1 MRRTRTCPCD
11 ALPTVT
17 LIRIR
22 FRRLAL
28 DTFNMELRDIQ
39 ADRDKHLREHEA
51 ATQALLEERR
61 KLNMEREAAM
71 ADQAAKERELTDV
84 AREQAEK
91 AGQLA
96 SEQSAMSYERK
107 MLDRERGELERE
119 LETLVRPTHRNS
131 PFATLAGAGSSSHA
145 CGQEKEKAQQ
155 TADRAQIEAY
165 SAKLNELGRQ
175 LQEKSSDLA
184 TSRADAERQVRRV
197 CNRWKLHS

>member
-11 ALPTVT
+11 ALPTTVT

-119 LETLVRPTHRNS
+119 LETLVRPHTE
-131 PFATLAGAGSSSHA
+131 TLHLQRS
-145 CGQEKEKAQQ
+145 
-155 TADRAQIEAY
+155 
-165 SAKLNELGRQ
+165 LELR
-175 LQEKSSDLA
+175 
-184 TSRADAERQVRRV
+184 
-197 CNRWKLHS
+197 

>member
-119 LETLVRPTHRNS
+119 LETLVRPHTETLHLQRSLELVLHRM
-131 PFATLAGAGSSSHA
+131 H
-145 CGQEKEKAQQ
+145 
-155 TADRAQIEAY
+155 ADRRKKRH
-165 SAKLNELGRQ
+165 SRQ
-175 LQEKSSDLA
+175 A
-184 TSRADAERQVRRV
+184 TVLRLKPTPPS
-197 CNRWKLHS
+197 

>member
-17 LIRIR
+17 LIRIW
-22 FRRLAL
+22 FRRLVL

-119 LETLVRPTHRNS
+119 LETLVRPHTETLHLQRSLELDLVLHRM
-131 PFATLAGAGSSSHA
+131 H
-145 CGQEKEKAQQ
+145 
-155 TADRAQIEAY
+155 ADRRKKRH
-165 SAKLNELGRQ
+165 SRQ
-175 LQEKSSDLA
+175 P
-184 TSRADAERQVRRV
+184 TVVRS
-197 CNRWKLHS
+197 KPTPPS

>member
-17 LIRIR
+17 LIWTRL
-22 FRRLAL
+22 RRLAL

-131 PFATLAGAGSSSHA
+131 PQRSLELVLHRMHV
-145 CGQEKEKAQQ
+145 
-155 TADRAQIEAY
+155 DRRKKRH
-165 SAKLNELGRQ
+165 SRQ
-175 LQEKSSDLA
+175 PTVLRSKPTPPS
-184 TSRADAERQVRRV
+184 
-197 CNRWKLHS
+197 

>member
-1 MRRTRTCPCD
+1 VRRTRTCPCD

-119 LETLVRPTHRNS
+119 LETLVRPHTETLHLQRSLELDLVLHRM
-131 PFATLAGAGSSSHA
+131 H
-145 CGQEKEKAQQ
+145 
-155 TADRAQIEAY
+155 ADRRKKRH
-165 SAKLNELGRQ
+165 SRQ
-175 LQEKSSDLA
+175 PTVLRLKPTPPS
-184 TSRADAERQVRRV
+184 
-197 CNRWKLHS
+197 